1 MTEHKHSQKEMEE
14 IAAAHNMTV
23 DELQAHMAEHENM
36 AFVETHK
43 VLLNKEF
50 TDEELEIMAR
60 EHDMTLE
67 QMKSHIEMAKQH
79 HHQ

>member
-23 DELQAHMAEHENM
+23 AELQAHMAEHENM
-36 AFVETHK
+36 AFGETHK
-43 VLLNKEF
+43 VLLKKDF
-50 TDEELEIMAR
+50 TDEELAIMAKD
-60 EHDMTLE
+60 HNMTLE